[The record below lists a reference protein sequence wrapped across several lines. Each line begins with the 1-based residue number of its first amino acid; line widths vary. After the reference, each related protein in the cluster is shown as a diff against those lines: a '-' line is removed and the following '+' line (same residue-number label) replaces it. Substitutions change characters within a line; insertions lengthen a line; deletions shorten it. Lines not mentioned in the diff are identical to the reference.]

1 MTNAQF
7 AMACYIAWCC
17 ISDKFLFD
25 SLDAL
30 WWNII
35 HTLEGNLFMAVT
47 TCQEVS
53 YIHTEK
59 AISPI
64 YERRAECQE
73 YLSNFMA

>member
-1 MTNAQF
+1 
-7 AMACYIAWCC
+7 
-17 ISDKFLFD
+17 
-25 SLDAL
+25 
-30 WWNII
+30 
-35 HTLEGNLFMAVT
+35 MAVT

-73 YLSNFMA
+73 YLSNFMTRMIASYSQFRAIPTYTKKGMQYESTL

>member
-1 MTNAQF
+1 
-7 AMACYIAWCC
+7 
-17 ISDKFLFD
+17 
-25 SLDAL
+25 
-30 WWNII
+30 
-35 HTLEGNLFMAVT
+35 MAVT

-73 YLSNFMA
+73 YLSNFMALMKAKYSQFRAILTFSIEIKFNIIPTRLRMIE